1 MAPPLPEIS
10 FSSQQE
16 DIAAQ
21 FVCAEQNES
30 AFYSKLFARLVR
42 VRAHIYDLR

>member
-1 MAPPLPEIS
+1 MAAPREIS

-16 DIAAQ
+16 NIAAQ
-21 FVCAEQNES
+21 CVYVCGANES